1 MRDIEKWQ
9 SVGLSAAH
17 GPDALSPDERTS
29 DMAPTGSCPICG
41 CFAKASKAS
50 NRGSGRGFPVLFIS
64 SDHFISFQA
73 RLFRISCSIKLAI
86 AQLRIRSVTRS
97 SLIPGAQHI
106 ISYPSVSNN
115 YKEQDL
121 LAHHSMLIAISE
133 ALDTALS
140 VTHDDTTVHHRSPSI
155 HMSPLSPFIL
165 NGLRVLSCAGM
176 RMAVAAVAAVVRSVA
191 RG

>member
-1 MRDIEKWQ
+1 MR
-9 SVGLSAAH
+9 GLATWRQQ
-17 GPDALSPDERTS
+17 GL
-29 DMAPTGSCPICG
+29 
-41 CFAKASKAS
+41 
-50 NRGSGRGFPVLFIS
+50 VLFADASPKLQRPRIEDLAGVSLSYS
-64 SDHFISFQA
+64 SQA
-73 RLFRISCSIKLAI
+73 ITSLFLVTLVSQESCSIKLAI